1 MTNFRDPNDFGG
13 RGHASARRTFEEV
26 RDFMENW
33 EM

>member
-1 MTNFRDPNDFGG
+1 MTYFRDPNDFGG

-26 RDFMENW
+26 SDSMENW